1 MELVIVSYAFCQRL
15 KGERRVYE
23 AFTQG
28 PPHPA
33 GVQKKRSAGWNS
45 NAARPPVGRDK
56 EEVPQSIT
64 DMLPDWMGY
73 GFLYFVTIIPAIIVV
88 ITVSIVF
95 FSSLK

>member
-1 MELVIVSYAFCQRL
+1 MVPLPCFSFYDRGQTSILCRIWTEQLA
-15 KGERRVYE
+15 
-23 AFTQG
+23 AT
-28 PPHPA
+28 A

-45 NAARPPVGRDK
+45 NTARPPIGRDK
-56 EEVPQSIT
+56 EETPQSLT

-88 ITVSIVF
+88 ITISIVF